1 MKVLIDNNVVLDA
14 IVSRVPWSEAAERIV
29 LLIGDGELDGY
40 ITANSATDIF
50 YVLKKMTNA
59 ATAKDTMRR
68 VLTVFNVL
76 SVSGED
82 CERAL
87 NCPTDDFE
95 DALITVCAENIAAD
109 YIVSRDTDFL
119 KAQAPVTVINPIDFL
134 EKLG

>member
-29 LLIGDGELDGY
+29 LLIGDGEIDGY

-50 YVLKKMTNA
+50 YVLKKMTNTT
-59 ATAKDTMRR
+59 TAKETMRR
-68 VLTVFNVL
+68 VLTVFSVL

-87 NCPTDDFE
+87 DCLMDDFE
-95 DALITVCAENIAAD
+95 DALLTVCAENIAAD
-109 YIVSRDTDFL
+109 YIVSRDADFL
-119 KAQAPVTVINPIDFL
+119 KAQSPVTVINPIDFL